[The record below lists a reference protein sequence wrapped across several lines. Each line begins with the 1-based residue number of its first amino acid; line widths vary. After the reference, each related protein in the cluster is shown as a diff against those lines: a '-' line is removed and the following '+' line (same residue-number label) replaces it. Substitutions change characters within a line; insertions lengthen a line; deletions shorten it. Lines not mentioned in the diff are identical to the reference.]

1 MANILQQIG
10 TVVKSK
16 LDDKVDKT
24 DATGDFIKA
33 VLGIDTDTTTPTVAL
48 ESDIT
53 TRTVDANGTLFF
65 GSDSADFYVYNG
77 GTWYQ
82 FNNS

>member
-33 VLGIDTDTTTPTVAL
+33 VLGIDTDTTTPTVDTEAN
-48 ESDIT
+48 IGA
-53 TRTVDANGTLFF
+53 RTGDAAGTIFF
-65 GSDSADFYVYNG
+65 GSDSADFYVYDG
-77 GTWYQ
+77 STWHQ

>member
-10 TVVKSK
+10 TVVKSR

-24 DATGDFIKA
+24 DATVDFIKA
-33 VLGIDTDTTTPTVAL
+33 VLGIDTDTKTPTVAL

-53 TRTVDANGTLFF
+53 TRTGDPDGTIFF